1 MLRRILLFITLVLA
15 MAFGSYGES
24 HAAPFT
30 KDRLQ
35 KVEEHKPQQQAVLTD
50 SSNIYRI
57 CNARPQRVI
66 PCWAFETSTPNKLP
80 LKNHFYHFL
89 LTTYRGHERQESA
102 PIHFDVASK
111 YYVICL
117 RHLLC

>member
-24 HAAPFT
+24 HAAPVT

-66 PCWAFETSTPNKLP
+66 PCWASETSTPNRLP

-89 LTTYRGHERQESA
+89 LTHQESQ
-102 PIHFDVASK
+102 K
-111 YYVICL
+111 YFYIL
-117 RHLLC
+117 S

>member
-24 HAAPFT
+24 HAAPVT

-50 SSNIYRI
+50 SSNIL
-57 CNARPQRVI
+57 
-66 PCWAFETSTPNKLP
+66 S
-80 LKNHFYHFL
+80 
-89 LTTYRGHERQESA
+89 
-102 PIHFDVASK
+102 
-111 YYVICL
+111 
-117 RHLLC
+117 HL